1 MAQLRHRDQCGP
13 EDAPNGHSR
22 PGAEA
27 RTKTMRL
34 HSVVATKKPLRLAL
48 GATSVALAL
57 LLGACSLD
65 SNTATTGD
73 GASHE
78 GRSEDGSA
86 YAPATYLSTSG
97 ISRGV
102 FSGPEVQADDYYAD
116 KLNDLEFALAYDS
129 ASGSFLGR
137 VKNEAGEGLCDT
149 RIKVILDDTQANS
162 QSLVIPSLDVR
173 ERATF
178 TLTADTGSFTT
189 WTAQTETFTCDNT
202 PVHGGEG
209 EGGEGGGHEGG
220 QGGEGGEGG
229 GHEGGQGGEGGEGGG
244 HEGGQGGGREGGEG
258 GGHEGGQGG
267 ADGGENE
274 GPAVPID
281 QRSAASINGLD
292 VNIAY
297 DQAAKA
303 FTGVL
308 INNTSAPICGARLE
322 IHVNRGS
329 STLELGPTV
338 DADWAPGQARNVVLG
353 FDPRPSDT
361 YSLHPEA
368 TICS

>member
-13 EDAPNGHSR
+13 EDAPHGHSR

-57 LLGACSLD
+57 LLGACSRD

-73 GASHE
+73 GAGHEGRSEDGGDGAGHE

-149 RIKVILDDTQANS
+149 RIKVILDGNQANS

-209 EGGEGGGHEGG
+209 EGGEGGGEGG
-220 QGGEGGEGG
+220 EGGGEGGEGG
-229 GHEGGQGGEGGEGGG
+229 GEGGEGGG
-244 HEGGQGGGREGGEG
+244 EGGEG